1 MKIGLT
7 YLLIC
12 TGLIAQAQ
20 SKIPAVLPLRKQAEV
35 IDRLFEEKIRTVLPD
50 LMAREGIDMWIVM
63 AREYNEDP
71 VIRTMLPAIWHAAR
85 RRTIL
90 VMYSPGDGREIETMA
105 VARYNVGE
113 VFEKSWDKEKQPSQ
127 WARLNEIIEE
137 KRPNK
142 IGLNMSDYYGQADGL
157 THAEYLAFHKSL

>member
-20 SKIPAVLPLRKQAEV
+20 SKIPTVLPLRKQAEV
-35 IDRLFEEKIRTVLPD
+35 IDRLFEEKIKTVLPD
-50 LMAREGIDMWIVM
+50 LMTREGIDMWIIM

-90 VMYSPGDGREIETMA
+90 VMYNPMGSFNIA
-105 VARYNVGE
+105 
-113 VFEKSWDKEKQPSQ
+113 F
-127 WARLNEIIEE
+127 IILW
-137 KRPNK
+137 K
-142 IGLNMSDYYGQADGL
+142 
-157 THAEYLAFHKSL
+157 